1 MNRATATSGTRPL
14 LVQLALPLLVA
25 AACATSAPKQTPLM
39 QEGAAVSAEALRIR
53 MRALAPPLI
62 AGVELSADEIR
73 TSSTDPVIQRRA
85 ILWKLNTTS
94 ALYRQLFAEDPMAG
108 LLDCWAM
115 LIQGEQYL
123 ASPRAQAEL
132 GAAREPVLVQVKIME
147 QRVEGTFRWAA
158 PARDPAEIRAGLTR
172 WATRYPIEGSLSAR
186 RSIRED
192 LADRTAGPELSA
204 FASVGV
210 AADELKGILAR
221 MDFLPTL
228 VPKQSI
234 WEAELAYEDFG
245 DPKMTQLLN
254 RADLTLGRVDSMLQ
268 WLGGPSLEGFAD
280 RQRSALLAAVD
291 RERMALEA
299 LVNAENETVS
309 GLVAR
314 ERTLLLEQVQK
325 ERIAATADVRQAA
338 AESIGKAQLAAQDV
352 IDHLLLRLALLVAG
366 AILLWGAVA
375 AFLRRR
381 AGARGARV
389 DVGLPPP

>member
-1 MNRATATSGTRPL
+1 MTRATATSGTRPL

-25 AACATSAPKQTPLM
+25 AGCATTAPKQTALM

-53 MRALAPPLI
+53 MRALAPQLI
-62 AGVELSADEIR
+62 AGVELSADDIR

-94 ALYRQLFAEDPMAG
+94 ELYRQLFAEDPMAG

-115 LIQGEQYL
+115 MIQGEQYL
-123 ASPRAQAEL
+123 ASPRSQTEL
-132 GAAREPVLVQVKIME
+132 GAAREPVLVQVKIMD
-147 QRVEGTFRWAA
+147 QRVEETFRWAA
-158 PARDPAEIRAGLTR
+158 PARDPAEIRAALTR
-172 WATRYPIEGSLSAR
+172 WATRYPIEGSLLAR

-210 AADELKGILAR
+210 ATDELKGLLAR

-228 VPKQSI
+228 LPKQAI
-234 WEAELAYEDFG
+234 WQAELAYEDFG
-245 DPKMTQLLN
+245 DPKVAQLLN
-254 RADLTLGRVDSMLQ
+254 RTDVAMGRVDRMLE
-268 WLGGPSLEGFAD
+268 WLGGPDLNAFAD

-291 RERMALEA
+291 HERVALEA
-299 LVNAENETVS
+299 LVNAEHEKMST
-309 GLVAR
+309 LVAR
-314 ERTLLLEQVQK
+314 ERTVLLEQVQK

-338 AESIGKAQLAAQDV
+338 AESIGKAQLAAKDV

-366 AILLWGAVA
+366 AILLWGGVA
-375 AFLRRR
+375 ALLRRR
-381 AGARGARV
+381 AEARGERV